1 MRNTVSPGRPMKL
14 DESSIDN
21 RCGGFL
27 AASTCDLTAPKEHLT
42 RHDVRLVAAPGW
54 RLASNKTIT
63 SSRLDGP
70 LTLIEEEHSVGHL
83 PGGPSGG
90 GHRAFSALQVAKL
103 GPSAAI

>member
-1 MRNTVSPGRPMKL
+1 MRSTAGPGRPMKL
-14 DESSIDN
+14 DEPSIEN
-21 RCGGFL
+21 RMRWFL
-27 AASTCDLTAPKEHLT
+27 GCFDMRSPRPKEHLK
-42 RHDVRLVAAPGW
+42 RQDVWLVAAPGW

-83 PGGPSGG
+83 HGGPSGG